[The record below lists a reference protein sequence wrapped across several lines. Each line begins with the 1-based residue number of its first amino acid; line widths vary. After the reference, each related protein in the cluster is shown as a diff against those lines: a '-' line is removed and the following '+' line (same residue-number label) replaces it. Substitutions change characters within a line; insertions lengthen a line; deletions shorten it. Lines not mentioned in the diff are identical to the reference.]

1 MKKNILYKIWKS
13 DYNISDF
20 LISKLLCYKLN
31 ITNKELFLMEDI
43 DDKLDILNDFDKLS
57 KNYPIEY
64 LLNNAEFYWLNF
76 YVDNRVL
83 IPRNDTE
90 VMVKNILKTINHNI
104 NYTLIDVWTWSS
116 CIPISLF
123 KNSNNFT
130 NWYVLDLSSEA
141 LEVSKIN
148 LKNNN
153 LEDKIKQFKS
163 DLLNQ
168 LFVSNLYLE
177 KNLIISANLPYI
189 KNYDFENMDK
199 EVILYEPKIALYW
212 WEKTWFELYE
222 KLLNQIFYL
231 KKQFNFENIFVFFEI
246 WFDQYEY
253 SKKYLQQKWLK
264 FEYFKDM
271 NNIYR
276 VIKINI

>member
-31 ITNKELFLMEDI
+31 ITTKELFLMEDI

-104 NYTLIDVWTWSS
+104 NYTLIDVWTWTS
-116 CIPISLF
+116 CIPISVL

-130 NWYVLDLSSEA
+130 NWYVFDLSSEA

-177 KNLIISANLPYI
+177 KNLIISSNLPYI
-189 KNYDFENMDK
+189 KNNDFENMDE

-222 KLLNQIFYL
+222 KLLDQIFEF
-231 KKQFNFENIFVFFEI
+231 KKQFKLEKIFVFFEI

-253 SKKYLQQKWLK
+253 SKKYLEQKWLK

>member
-104 NYTLIDVWTWSS
+104 NYTLIDVWTWTS
-116 CIPISLF
+116 CIPISVF

-130 NWYVLDLSSEA
+130 NWYVFDLSSEA

-231 KKQFNFENIFVFFEI
+231 KKQFKLEKIFVFFEI

-253 SKKYLQQKWLK
+253 SKKYLEQKWLK

>member
-130 NWYVLDLSSEA
+130 NWYVFDLSSEA

>member
-20 LISKLLCYKLN
+20 LISKVLCYKLN
-31 ITNKELFLMEDI
+31 ITTKELFLMEDI

-104 NYTLIDVWTWSS
+104 NYTLIDVWTWTS
-116 CIPISLF
+116 CIPISVL

-177 KNLIISANLPYI
+177 KNLIISSNLPYI
-189 KNYDFENMDK
+189 KNNDFENMDE

-222 KLLNQIFYL
+222 KLLDQIFEF
-231 KKQFNFENIFVFFEI
+231 KKQFKLEKIFVFFEI

-253 SKKYLQQKWLK
+253 SKKYLEQKWLK

>member
-31 ITNKELFLMEDI
+31 ITTKELFLMEDI

-104 NYTLIDVWTWSS
+104 NYTLIDVWTWTS
-116 CIPISLF
+116 CIPISVL

-177 KNLIISANLPYI
+177 KNLIISSNLPYI
-189 KNYDFENMDK
+189 KNNDFENMDE

-222 KLLNQIFYL
+222 KLLDQIFEF
-231 KKQFNFENIFVFFEI
+231 KKQFKLEKIFVFFEI

-253 SKKYLQQKWLK
+253 SKKYLEQKWLK